1 MPVAVRVFD
10 GVCAPA
16 NNLIPCTL
24 PPARFIPRFLIVE
37 LSTLVLDL
45 MHFMKEAHY
54 DGPARKVSSQ
64 SSAVATAHAPALTLC
79 TCGGLCVCVCALC
92 ALVCVHSCVRHNRDS
107 PPQALTALF
116 VLSFFATRIAWMPVG
131 LLDAAINHT
140 DKWNALGPVRWLF
153 IPVQSLQFYWFFK
166 IVAMIRRMAAA

>member
-1 MPVAVRVFD
+1 MRVVCLCAF
-10 GVCAPA
+10 VCAAQPR
-16 NNLIPCTL
+16 L
-24 PPARFIPRFLIVE
+24 P
-37 LSTLVLDL
+37 
-45 MHFMKEAHY
+45 
-54 DGPARKVSSQ
+54 
-64 SSAVATAHAPALTLC
+64 
-79 TCGGLCVCVCALC
+79 
-92 ALVCVHSCVRHNRDS
+92 

-166 IVAMIRRMAAA
+166 IVAMIRRMAVA